1 MHYGYKFNKLN
12 TFKRGLLKKTVFTH
26 PVQDG
31 PESPPLGL
39 ECSSSEEPLLCRLF
53 ALKGGFMQTRKQ
65 LLSEKSV
72 LTRMI
77 DGRDQIELSF
87 SH

>member
-1 MHYGYKFNKLN
+1 
-12 TFKRGLLKKTVFTH
+12 
-26 PVQDG
+26 
-31 PESPPLGL
+31 
-39 ECSSSEEPLLCRLF
+39 
-53 ALKGGFMQTRKQ
+53 MQTRKQ